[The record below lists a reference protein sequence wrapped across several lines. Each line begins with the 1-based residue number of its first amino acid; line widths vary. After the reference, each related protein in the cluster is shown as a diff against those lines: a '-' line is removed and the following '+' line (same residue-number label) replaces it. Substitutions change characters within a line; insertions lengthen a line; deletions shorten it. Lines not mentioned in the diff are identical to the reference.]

1 MRQKIAG
8 FLTLVVTG
16 AAAIVWTV
24 NCVVLA
30 VYTRHNP
37 LPEFLL
43 PMNIICAVLFWIAF
57 LIRLYVL
64 VKNRGEKSQ
73 K

>member
-1 MRQKIAG
+1 
-8 FLTLVVTG
+8 
-16 AAAIVWTV
+16 
-24 NCVVLA
+24 
-30 VYTRHNP
+30 
-37 LPEFLL
+37 
-43 PMNIICAVLFWIAF
+43 MNIICAVLFWIAF